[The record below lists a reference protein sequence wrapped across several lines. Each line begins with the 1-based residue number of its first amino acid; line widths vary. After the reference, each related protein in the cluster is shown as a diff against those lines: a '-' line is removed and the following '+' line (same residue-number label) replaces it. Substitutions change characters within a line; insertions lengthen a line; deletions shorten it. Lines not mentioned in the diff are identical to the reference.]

1 MLDRGET
8 LEARISKLL
17 LEGDPWERIG
27 ITISLL

>member
-17 LEGDPWERIG
+17 MEEDPSERVRF
-27 ITISLL
+27 TVSLV